1 MSPTVTHL
9 PGELDGMPEPVE
21 LVPRID
27 GERVD
32 KIEIVFTGRLP
43 LDATDQEDADLYKA
57 LTMGKTVNLTF
68 TMDGHTLELEGTVAG
83 TPHAM
88 TFDAE
93 GWAKNLTG
101 RRRIKIHSG
110 DRPAQQNAD

>member
-9 PGELDGMPEPVE
+9 PDELEGMPEPVE
-21 LVPRID
+21 LVPRIE
-27 GERVD
+27 GEKVD
-32 KIEIVFTGRLP
+32 KIELVFTGRLP
-43 LDATDQEDADLYKA
+43 LDVLDQEDAALYND
-57 LTMGKTVNLTF
+57 LTMGKNVNLTF
-68 TMDGHTLELEGTVAG
+68 RFGSHVLELEGTVAS
-83 TPHAM
+83 TPHGL

-110 DRPAQQNAD
+110 DRPAQQQGE